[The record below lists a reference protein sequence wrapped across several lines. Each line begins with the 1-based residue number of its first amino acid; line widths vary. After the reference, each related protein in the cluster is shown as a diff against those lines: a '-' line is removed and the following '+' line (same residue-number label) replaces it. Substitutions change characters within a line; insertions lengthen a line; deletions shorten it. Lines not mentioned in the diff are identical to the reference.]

1 MSTLQR
7 LRELM
12 EQRIPDPLTFA
23 VWLTLCMIGLAL
35 ALTPVSPGE
44 LVLQWGGGLSA
55 LLAFTMQMVLIII
68 TAYVLAHTALIQR
81 GLVRLAKVAKSP
93 TQAYILVVV
102 TGAFFS
108 LLSWPLGPISAALVA
123 REIARDS
130 LSSGLKVHYPLLA
143 AGGFGGFVV
152 WEMGYSSSIALAVAT
167 EGNPTFS
174 VINRLIPI
182 QDTLL
187 TWWNLLTIGTTLTA
201 VIVTVLL
208 CHRRMQITA
217 PVIPDDLITPLKMDQ
232 TKASATQS
240 KHAEHI
246 GEESTDEKYTGR
258 LLSLLTGILILSYV
272 LYWFYREG
280 VSLELNIVNWTFLGL
295 GLLLVRSLPHYSELF
310 ADGARVASPTLLQYP
325 LYAGIMGI
333 ALQSGLAEQF
343 TSQLISVA
351 TAEALPLLAF
361 LSAGAIN
368 IFIPSGGAQWA
379 LQGPSFLE
387 AAKLMEV
394 DLGLIAMSV
403 AYGDQ
408 WTNLIQPFTAIPLLA
423 LTGLRLKHIYSF
435 MLLLCL
441 TTSFPMMVGLLLGNS

>member
-1 MSTLQR
+1 MSTVTRFRQ
-7 LRELM
+7 LM
-12 EQRIPDPLTFA
+12 ERRIPDPLTFA

-35 ALTPVSPGE
+35 VLTPVSPEE
-44 LVLQWGGGLSA
+44 LLLQWGDGLSA
-55 LLAFTMQMVLIII
+55 LLAFTMQMVLIIT
-68 TAYVLAHTALIQR
+68 TAYVLAHTSFVRGWLIK
-81 GLVRLAKVAKSP
+81 LAKIPRSP
-93 TQAYILVVV
+93 TQAYVLVIL
-102 TGAFFS
+102 TGAVFS
-108 LLSWPLGPISAALVA
+108 LISWPLGPIAAALVA
-123 REIARDS
+123 REIAR
-130 LSSGLKVHYPLLA
+130 SSVGNGLAIHYPLLA

-187 TWWNLLTIGTTLTA
+187 TWWNILTIATTLIA
-201 VIVTVLL
+201 VVATVLL
-208 CHRRMQITA
+208 CHRRMQLTA
-217 PVIPDDLITPLKMDQ
+217 PEIPEDLLTSLTTED
-232 TKASATQS
+232 S
-240 KHAEHI
+240 
-246 GEESTDEKYTGR
+246 EELAVAVKSTDESSR
-258 LLSLLTGILILSYV
+258 WPSLLTGTLVLSFV
-272 LYWFYREG
+272 GLWFYREG
-280 VSLELNIVNWTFLGL
+280 ISLQLNIVNWTFLGL
-295 GLLLVRSLPHYSELF
+295 GLMLVRSLPHYSQLF

-343 TSQLISVA
+343 TGLLISVA
-351 TAEALPLLAF
+351 NEQALPLLAF
-361 LSAGAIN
+361 WSAGLIN

-394 DLGLIAMSV
+394 DLGLITMSV

-423 LTGLRLKHIYSF
+423 LTGLRLKHIYGF
-435 MLLLCL
+435 MLLLTL
-441 TTSFPMMVGLLLGNS
+441 TTSVPLMLGLILGNA

>member
-1 MSTLQR
+1 MSTVTRFRQ
-7 LRELM
+7 LM
-12 EQRIPDPLTFA
+12 ERRIPDPLTFA

-35 ALTPVSPGE
+35 VLTPVSPEE
-44 LVLQWGGGLSA
+44 LLLQWGDGLSA
-55 LLAFTMQMVLIII
+55 LLAFTMQMVLIIT
-68 TAYVLAHTALIQR
+68 TAYVLAHTSLVR
-81 GLVRLAKVAKSP
+81 GLLIKLAKIPRSP
-93 TQAYILVVV
+93 PQAYILVIL
-102 TGAFFS
+102 TGAVFS
-108 LLSWPLGPISAALVA
+108 LISWPLGPIAAALVA
-123 REIARDS
+123 REIARGS
-130 LSSGLKVHYPLLA
+130 VGNGLAIHYPLLA

-187 TWWNLLTIGTTLTA
+187 TWWNILTIATTLIA
-201 VIVTVLL
+201 VVATVLL
-208 CHRRMQITA
+208 CHRRMQLTA
-217 PVIPDDLITPLKMDQ
+217 PVIPEDLLTPL
-232 TKASATQS
+232 ATGDNEEPAMAI
-240 KHAEHI
+240 KNA
-246 GEESTDEKYTGR
+246 EESSR
-258 LLSLLTGILILSYV
+258 WLSLLTGTLVLSFV
-272 LYWFYREG
+272 GLWFYREG
-280 VSLELNIVNWTFLGL
+280 ISLQLNIVNWTFLGL
-295 GLLLVRSLPHYSELF
+295 GLMLVSSLPHYSQLF

-343 TSQLISVA
+343 TSLLISVA
-351 TAEALPLLAF
+351 NEQVLPLLAF
-361 LSAGAIN
+361 WSAGLIN

-394 DLGLIAMSV
+394 DLGLITMSV

-423 LTGLRLKHIYSF
+423 LTGLRLKHIYGF
-435 MLLLCL
+435 MLLLTL
-441 TTSFPMMVGLLLGNS
+441 TTSVPLMLGLILGNA

>member
-1 MSTLQR
+1 MSTVTRFRQ
-7 LRELM
+7 LM
-12 EQRIPDPLTFA
+12 ERRIPDPLTFA

-35 ALTPVSPGE
+35 VLTPVSPEE
-44 LVLQWGGGLSA
+44 LLLQWGDGLSA
-55 LLAFTMQMVLIII
+55 LLAFTMQMVLIIT
-68 TAYVLAHTALIQR
+68 TAYVLAHTSLVR
-81 GLVRLAKVAKSP
+81 GLLIKLAKIPRSP
-93 TQAYILVVV
+93 PQAYILVIL
-102 TGAFFS
+102 TGAVFS
-108 LLSWPLGPISAALVA
+108 LISWPLGPIAAALVA
-123 REIARDS
+123 REIARGS
-130 LSSGLKVHYPLLA
+130 VGNGLAIHYPLLA

-187 TWWNLLTIGTTLTA
+187 TWWNILTIATTLIA
-201 VIVTVLL
+201 VVATVLL
-208 CHRRMQITA
+208 CHRRMQLTA
-217 PVIPDDLITPLKMDQ
+217 PVIPEDLLTPLATGDNEEPAMAIK
-232 TKASATQS
+232 SA
-240 KHAEHI
+240 
-246 GEESTDEKYTGR
+246 EESSR
-258 LLSLLTGILILSYV
+258 WLSLLTGTLVLSFV
-272 LYWFYREG
+272 GLWFYREG
-280 VSLELNIVNWTFLGL
+280 ISLQLNIVNWTFLGL
-295 GLLLVRSLPHYSELF
+295 GLMLVSSLPHYSQLF

-343 TSQLISVA
+343 TSLLISVA
-351 TAEALPLLAF
+351 NEQVLPLLAF
-361 LSAGAIN
+361 WSAGLIN

-394 DLGLIAMSV
+394 DLGLITMSV

-423 LTGLRLKHIYSF
+423 LTGLRLKHIYGF
-435 MLLLCL
+435 MLLLTL
-441 TTSFPMMVGLLLGNS
+441 TTSVPLMLGLILGNA

>member
-1 MSTLQR
+1 MSTVTRFRQ
-7 LRELM
+7 LM
-12 EQRIPDPLTFA
+12 ERRIPDPLTFA

-35 ALTPVSPGE
+35 VLTPVSPEE
-44 LVLQWGGGLSA
+44 LLLQWGDGLSA
-55 LLAFTMQMVLIII
+55 LLAFTMQMVLIIT
-68 TAYVLAHTALIQR
+68 TAYVLAHTSLVR
-81 GLVRLAKVAKSP
+81 GLLIKLAKTPRSP
-93 TQAYILVVV
+93 PQAYILVIL
-102 TGAFFS
+102 TGAVFS
-108 LLSWPLGPISAALVA
+108 LISWPVGPIAAALVA
-123 REIARDS
+123 REIARGS
-130 LSSGLKVHYPLLA
+130 VGNGLAIHYPLLA

-187 TWWNLLTIGTTLTA
+187 TWWNILTIATTLIA
-201 VIVTVLL
+201 VVATVLL
-208 CHRRMQITA
+208 CHRRMQLTA
-217 PVIPDDLITPLKMDQ
+217 PVIPEDLLTPLATGDNEEPAMAIK
-232 TKASATQS
+232 SA
-240 KHAEHI
+240 
-246 GEESTDEKYTGR
+246 EESSR
-258 LLSLLTGILILSYV
+258 WLSLLTGTLVLSFV
-272 LYWFYREG
+272 GLWFYREG
-280 VSLELNIVNWTFLGL
+280 ISLQLNIVNWTFLGL
-295 GLLLVRSLPHYSELF
+295 GLMLVSSLPHYSQLF

-343 TSQLISVA
+343 TGLLISVA
-351 TAEALPLLAF
+351 NEQALPLLAF
-361 LSAGAIN
+361 WSAGLIN

-394 DLGLIAMSV
+394 DLGLITMSV

-423 LTGLRLKHIYSF
+423 LTGLRLKHIYGF
-435 MLLLCL
+435 TLLLTL
-441 TTSFPMMVGLLLGNS
+441 TTSVPLMLGLILGNA

>member
-1 MSTLQR
+1 MSTVTRFRQ
-7 LRELM
+7 LM
-12 EQRIPDPLTFA
+12 ERRIPDPLTFA

-35 ALTPVSPGE
+35 VLTPVSPEE
-44 LVLQWGGGLSA
+44 LLLQWGDGLSA
-55 LLAFTMQMVLIII
+55 LLAFTMQMVLIIT
-68 TAYVLAHTALIQR
+68 TAYVLAHTSLVR
-81 GLVRLAKVAKSP
+81 GLLIKLAKIPRSP
-93 TQAYILVVV
+93 PQAYILVIL
-102 TGAFFS
+102 TGAVFS
-108 LLSWPLGPISAALVA
+108 LISWPLGPIAAALVA
-123 REIARDS
+123 REIARGS
-130 LSSGLKVHYPLLA
+130 VANGLVIHYPLLA

-187 TWWNLLTIGTTLTA
+187 TWWNILTIATTLIA
-201 VIVTVLL
+201 VVATVLL
-208 CHRRMQITA
+208 CHRRMQLTA
-217 PVIPDDLITPLKMDQ
+217 PVIPEDLLTPLATGDNEEPAMAIK
-232 TKASATQS
+232 SA
-240 KHAEHI
+240 
-246 GEESTDEKYTGR
+246 EESSR
-258 LLSLLTGILILSYV
+258 WLSLLTGTLVLSFV
-272 LYWFYREG
+272 GLWFYREG
-280 VSLELNIVNWTFLGL
+280 ISLQLNIVNWTFLGL
-295 GLLLVRSLPHYSELF
+295 GLMLVSSLPHYSQLF

-343 TSQLISVA
+343 TSLLISVA
-351 TAEALPLLAF
+351 NEQVLPLLAF
-361 LSAGAIN
+361 WSAGLIN

-394 DLGLIAMSV
+394 DLGLITMSV

-423 LTGLRLKHIYSF
+423 LTGLRLKHIYGF
-435 MLLLCL
+435 MLLLTL
-441 TTSFPMMVGLLLGNS
+441 TTSVPLMLGLILGNA

>member
-1 MSTLQR
+1 MSTVTRFRQ
-7 LRELM
+7 LM
-12 EQRIPDPLTFA
+12 ERRIPDPLTFA

-35 ALTPVSPGE
+35 ALTPVSPE
-44 LVLQWGGGLSA
+44 DLLLQWGNGLSA
-55 LLAFTMQMVLIII
+55 LLAFTMQMVLIIT
-68 TAYVLAHTALIQR
+68 TAYVLAHTSFVRSWLIK
-81 GLVRLAKVAKSP
+81 LARIP
-93 TQAYILVVV
+93 RTPPQAYVLVIL
-102 TGAFFS
+102 TGAVFS
-108 LLSWPLGPISAALVA
+108 LISWPLGPIAAALVA
-123 REIARDS
+123 REIARGS
-130 LSSGLKVHYPLLA
+130 AASGLAIHYPLLA

-187 TWWNLLTIGTTLTA
+187 TWWNVLTIATTLTA
-201 VIVTVLL
+201 VVVTVLL
-208 CHRRMQITA
+208 CHRRMKLGA
-217 PVIPDDLITPLKMDQ
+217 PEIPDDLLTPLS
-232 TKASATQS
+232 TPESVASGVTVG
-240 KHAEHI
+240 K
-246 GEESTDEKYTGR
+246 GEEAGR
-258 LLSLLTGILILSYV
+258 WLSLLTGMLVLSFV
-272 LYWFYREG
+272 ALWFYREG
-280 VSLELNIVNWTFLGL
+280 ISLQLNIVNWTFLGL
-295 GLLLVRSLPHYSELF
+295 GLMLVSSLPHYSELF

-343 TSQLISVA
+343 TSLLISVA
-351 TAEALPLLAF
+351 NEQALPLLAF
-361 LSAGAIN
+361 WSAGLIN

-394 DLGLIAMSV
+394 DLGLITMSV

-423 LTGLRLKHIYSF
+423 LTGLRLKHIYGF
-435 MLLLCL
+435 MLLLTL
-441 TTSFPMMVGLLLGNS
+441 TTSVPLMLGLVLGNA

>member
-1 MSTLQR
+1 MSTVTRFRQ
-7 LRELM
+7 LM
-12 EQRIPDPLTFA
+12 ERRIPDPLTFA

-35 ALTPVSPGE
+35 VLTPVSPE
-44 LVLQWGGGLSA
+44 DLLLQWGDGLSA
-55 LLAFTMQMVLIII
+55 LLAFTMQMVLIIT
-68 TAYVLAHTALIQR
+68 TAYVLAHTSFVRGWLIK
-81 GLVRLAKVAKSP
+81 LAKIP
-93 TQAYILVVV
+93 RTPPQAYVLVIL
-102 TGAFFS
+102 TGAVFS
-108 LLSWPLGPISAALVA
+108 LISWPLGPIAAALVA
-123 REIARDS
+123 REIARGS
-130 LSSGLKVHYPLLA
+130 AASGLAIHYPLLA

-187 TWWNLLTIGTTLTA
+187 TWWNVLTIATTLTA
-201 VIVTVLL
+201 VVATVLL
-208 CHRRMQITA
+208 CHRRMQLTA
-217 PVIPDDLITPLKMDQ
+217 PEIPDDLLTPLPTAGGAVFGVTGGK
-232 TKASATQS
+232 
-240 KHAEHI
+240 
-246 GEESTDEKYTGR
+246 GEEAGR
-258 LLSLLTGILILSYV
+258 WLSLLTGMLVLSFV
-272 LYWFYREG
+272 ALWFYREG
-280 VSLELNIVNWTFLGL
+280 ISLQLNIVNWTFLGL
-295 GLLLVRSLPHYSELF
+295 GLMLVSSLPHYSELF

-343 TSQLISVA
+343 TSLLISVA
-351 TAEALPLLAF
+351 NEQALPLLAF
-361 LSAGAIN
+361 WSAGLIN

-394 DLGLIAMSV
+394 DLGLITMSV

-423 LTGLRLKHIYSF
+423 LTGLRLKHIYGF
-435 MLLLCL
+435 MLLLTL
-441 TTSFPMMVGLLLGNS
+441 TTSAPLMLGLVLGNA